1 MKKLYLII
9 LIILCM
15 MNISCNEEKKIEL
28 TTIPDKNYSFYT
40 CVKIINLAD
49 QEELLFLFDTG
60 SYYNFIFGEY
70 ENTERVLT
78 FRFDNYRDIFNEN
91 FICMRPENDFHID
104 GVLGIKFLE
113 KFKIVEFD
121 FMNNKIILNAKKNKG
136 KGLKYNKLL
145 FEVES
150 QDYELSY
157 LITLPVYYSENNF
170 CHLIFDTG
178 FACNEKAI
186 IIKNKGIFQGED
198 FDKNSRIK
206 KLRIGK
212 QIWESI
218 PVINFSEA
226 NMVYS
231 TFLQY
236 CNDDFGCISPNFFQ
250 NNRVQIDFN
259 NDLLFIN

>member
-9 LIILCM
+9 LMILCI

-28 TTIPDKNYSFYT
+28 TTIPNENYPFYT
-40 CVKIINLAD
+40 CVKIINLTD
-49 QEELLFLFDTG
+49 QKELIFLFDTG
-60 SYYNFIFGEY
+60 SYYNFLFGEY

-78 FRFDNYRDIFNEN
+78 FEFDNYRDVFNEN
-91 FICMRPENDFHID
+91 FICVKSENDFHID

-121 FMNNKIILNAKKNKG
+121 FINNKIILDAQKNKG
-136 KGLKYNKLL
+136 EELKYNKLL

-150 QDYELSY
+150 QNYEFSY

-170 CHLIFDTG
+170 CNLIFDTG
-178 FACNEKAI
+178 FACNKKAI
-186 IIKNKGIFQGED
+186 IIKNKGIFQGEN
-198 FDKNSRIK
+198 FHNNRIN
-206 KLRIGK
+206 KLKIGK

-218 PVINFSEA
+218 PIITFSDT

-236 CNDDFGCISPNFFQ
+236 CDDDFGCISPKFFQ
-250 NNRVQIDFN
+250 NNRVQIDFD
-259 NDLLFIN
+259 NDLFIIK